1 MTNLTSQPL
10 KIAILT
16 YERCMGSQIFGI
28 LDTLRLAEQVY
39 REVEKGT
46 ENQFEIELIKLSD
59 TAVILAGGVHIRANK
74 PKGKYDLLI
83 VPAPEVSPRED
94 WDKRLEK
101 LKPELKYIHTTF
113 AKGTS
118 IATICVG
125 AFLLGEA
132 NLLNG
137 RKATTAWIAEHAFA
151 QRFPDCLLNTSEIL
165 IEDGNIITTGAMT
178 ATFDLAIQLIKQVM
192 GTKTAKATAK
202 IALLQSNRVSQA
214 PFITSSLT
222 INSTPSFTRSIQ
234 IWLKERLIEPFDLE
248 KLAQAFHIS
257 SRTLLRRIKSETGKS
272 PLSLLQQARVDKA
285 KYLLSNKN
293 WSVAKIT
300 EEVGYQDV
308 SSFTQL
314 FVRLVGE
321 SPAQYRRRN

>member
-1 MTNLTSQPL
+1 MTSSPSHPL

-28 LDTLRLAEQVY
+28 LDTLRLAELVY

-46 ENQFEIELIKLSD
+46 EIQFEIELIKLSD
-59 TAVILAGGVHIRANK
+59 TAVSLAGGVHIRANK

-83 VPAPEVSPRED
+83 IPAPEVAARED
-94 WDKRLEK
+94 WDKRLER
-101 LKPELKYIHTTF
+101 LKPELKYIQHTFT
-113 AKGTS
+113 KGTS

-137 RKATTAWIAEHAFA
+137 RKATTAWIVEQSFA
-151 QRFPDCLLNTSEIL
+151 QRYPDCLLNTSEIL
-165 IEDGNIITTGAMT
+165 IEDGNIITAGAMT
-178 ATFDLAIQLIKQVM
+178 ATFDLAIHLIKQVM

-202 IALLQSNRVSQA
+202 IALLQSNRISQA
-214 PFITSSLT
+214 PFITTSLT
-222 INSTPSFTRSIQ
+222 INTTPSFTRSIQ
-234 IWLKERLIEPFDLE
+234 QWLKERLIEPFDLE
-248 KLAQAFHIS
+248 LLAQAFHIS
-257 SRTLLRRIKSETGKS
+257 SRTLLRRVKSETGKS